1 MKKSGMKRSG
11 LFVVLEGVKGCGK
24 SELSRTLELK
34 LRARGIQ
41 PCMTREP
48 GGTDLGESLRA
59 LMLQG
64 HIAIGLEAELL
75 LMYGARVQHA
85 AEVIKPALAR
95 GEFVLCDRYRDSSY
109 AYQGSGRGLPWE
121 QIDRLEA
128 ALAPLPQPD
137 LTILLDLAPAS
148 GARRN
153 NKANKSS
160 EDLRFGKLGDDFGE
174 RVRRGFLKR
183 AQMTA
188 DRTALING
196 DRPFEEVS
204 RRAWAALEPLLA
216 EFGDD

>member
-1 MKKSGMKRSG
+1 MKKSG

-34 LRARGIQ
+34 LRAQGIQ

-174 RVRRGFLKR
+174 RVRRGFIKR

-188 DRTALING
+188 DRTAVING

-204 RRAWAALEPLLA
+204 RQAWAELEPLLA